1 MKAVVVGG
9 GIAGLSAATAL
20 AERGARVHLLEREE
34 YLGGRAGSWP
44 DRLASGEPFDME
56 RGFHGFFRHYHALRD
71 LLRRVDPG
79 LSALAPAADYPI
91 LGPDGQSESFA
102 GLPRRAP
109 WNVAA
114 LALRTPTLRA
124 RDLLGIRPRPAL
136 AMLRFD
142 MGRSYRRWDGTS
154 AKEYL
159 DSLGFPPAARRML
172 FDVFA
177 HSFFCAEE
185 EMSAGEL
192 LMMFHWYFVGNRD
205 GLIFDLAARPMSRA
219 FWQPLGERLVSL
231 GAEVETGAASA
242 GLVRAPGGG
251 WRVELARGAALE
263 ADAVVLALSLPA
275 LQEVAAASPDLA
287 GPWRDD
293 LLALPVT
300 RPFAVL
306 RLWLDRPLRPERAA
320 FAGTTGFG
328 HLDNISL
335 YDRFQDQS
343 RAWAARTGGAVVELH
358 AYAVEPEMD
367 RDALA
372 AELVAGLH
380 AAYPETRG
388 ARELERRFLWRQDCP
403 GFPPGLHDRRPA
415 VTTPFPDLCLA
426 GDLVRLPE
434 PSALMERAAMSGVAA
449 ARALLPAEGARAQGA
464 RR

>member
-1 MKAVVVGG
+1 MKAVVLGG
-9 GIAGLSAATAL
+9 GIAGLSAATGL
-20 AERGARVHLLEREE
+20 VERGAAVTLVERES
-34 YLGGRAGSWP
+34 YLGGRAGSWG
-44 DRLASGEPFDME
+44 DRLATGEAFEME
-56 RGFHGFFRHYHALRD
+56 RGFHGFFRHYHGLRD
-71 LLRRVDPG
+71 LLRRVDPD
-79 LSALAPAADYPI
+79 LSGLAPAADYPI
-91 LGPDGQSESFA
+91 LGPDGRSESFA

-124 RDLLGIRPRPAL
+124 RDLLSIRPRPAL

-142 MGRSYRRWDGTS
+142 MGRSYRRWDSTS

-192 LMMFHWYFVGNRD
+192 LMMFHYYFVGNRD

-231 GAEVETGAASA
+231 GAEVQTGTACAAI
-242 GLVRAPGGG
+242 GRAAGGG
-251 WRVELARGAALE
+251 WRVELDRGAIE
-263 ADAVVLALSLPA
+263 ADALVLALSLPA
-275 LQEVAAASPDLA
+275 LQEVAAASPGLA
-287 GPWRDD
+287 GTWRDD

-306 RLWLDRPLRPERAA
+306 RLWLDRPMRPERAA

-343 RAWAARTGGAVVELH
+343 RAWAARTGGSVVELH
-358 AYAVEPEMD
+358 AYAVEESID

-372 AELVAGLH
+372 TELVAGLH
-380 AAYPETRG
+380 AAYPESRGTR
-388 ARELERRFLWRQDCP
+388 EIERRFLWRQDCP
-403 GFPPGLHDRRPA
+403 GFPPGIHDRRPT

-434 PSALMERAAMSGVAA
+434 PSALMERAALSGAAA
-449 ARALLPAEGARAQGA
+449 ARALLPAASARAGGA